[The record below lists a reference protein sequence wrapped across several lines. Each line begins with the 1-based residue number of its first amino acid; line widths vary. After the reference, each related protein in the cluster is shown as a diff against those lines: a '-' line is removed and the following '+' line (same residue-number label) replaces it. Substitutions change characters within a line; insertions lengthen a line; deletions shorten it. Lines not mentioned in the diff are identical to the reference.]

1 MHQGVKLLLKYT
13 QLSLINANSA
23 VLKPDIIQ
31 YSNILWNYW
40 RYAALVQ
47 IFWMFLFVT
56 FAYNHTLCD

>member
-23 VLKPDIIQ
+23 VLKPEIIR
-31 YSNILWNYW
+31 YSNILWNYC